1 MTQDV
6 DARSTQQEEK
16 APARE
21 RLPYVPPQVRSV
33 GSVRELTMGS
43 GGTHPDGGPGK
54 GHPGKG

>member
-6 DARSTQQEEK
+6 DERSTPQEEQ
-16 APARE
+16 APARV

-43 GGTHPDGGPGK
+43 GGAHNDGGPGK
-54 GHPGKG
+54 GRPG